1 MCTCDFDMIF
11 TFVNTSWEKT
21 MNYARVF
28 LDVLTRPKVHFP
40 QPSEEKYYLVDF
52 DYTFIPGFLLPY

>member
-1 MCTCDFDMIF
+1 MCGCDFDMIF
-11 TFVNTSWEKT
+11 TFVYTSWEGT

-40 QPSEEKYYLVDF
+40 
-52 DYTFIPGFLLPY
+52 

>member
-1 MCTCDFDMIF
+1 MCGCDFDMIF
-11 TFVNTSWEKT
+11 TFVYTSWEGT

-52 DYTFIPGFLLPY
+52 DYTFISGFLLPY